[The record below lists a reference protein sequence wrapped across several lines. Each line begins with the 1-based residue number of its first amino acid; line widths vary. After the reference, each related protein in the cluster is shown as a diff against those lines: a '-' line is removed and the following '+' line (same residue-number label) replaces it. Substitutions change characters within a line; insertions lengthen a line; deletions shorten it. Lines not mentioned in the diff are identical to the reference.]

1 VHWLRRHRL
10 FILALIC
17 ACWSGLILLGRQFP
31 NIPFISAPWRADQ
44 GFEDLLRR
52 EGRKTPTRS
61 DFVFLGIDQ
70 RSLEMPPLTSEE
82 IANNRAFQLLQHP
95 WPWSREIWAI
105 LLDKLFGA
113 GARLVMFD
121 LIFNPP
127 NDGDPAFAAALAKY
141 HDRVVVG
148 ADVESSTESQIVLP
162 NATLIPPPALSDPRV
177 GFVNY
182 WADPIDG
189 KVRSTVFTT
198 TDRIIAGHPPYPGE
212 EQFHSFAARG
222 LEQLR
227 RGPDV
232 PRDLGP
238 HLLRFSQVGAY
249 PPLTLYEIFD
259 PRFWHANYADGAYF
273 KDKIVL
279 IGSSSQVGHD
289 IVVTPMSPNTLGPA
303 LHLETM
309 AALLGQEFLTPTA
322 PGWMLALV
330 SAGGLC
336 AWLLIAFVRR
346 PLLCLFILLAGAGG
360 YLLLGRVLYDRVGF
374 LLLTVPVLS
383 AFLLSGSVSLGFEY
397 ALERI
402 EKLRT
407 RRTLERYVSKNLVR
421 EILDNPDSYY
431 ASLKGVRMP
440 ATVLFSDIVGFTSL
454 TENADPEP
462 LVKQL
467 NEYLSRMTA
476 AVFQHGGTLDK
487 FIGDAVM
494 AVWGNVRSHGPA
506 EDARMAARAALRM
519 RHELRVLNQGWHEQ
533 GIAPFAIGIGINQ
546 GVVVVGNIGSQ
557 EKADP
562 TVIGDAVNLASRLEG
577 LTRIYGIDIIL
588 GPTATE
594 FVREEFYLRPVAR
607 VLVKGKKEP
616 VEISTLVGSRNDHL
630 DPEYLRQ
637 LENYECGFRKFRERD
652 FAGAKLL
659 FSRFLVAYPDDYL
672 AKLYLERTLQ
682 YEGAPPPAEWN
693 AVEKFTRK

>member
-1 VHWLRRHRL
+1 MVS
-10 FILALIC
+10 ILSALVRGNR
-17 ACWSGLILLGRQFP
+17 S
-31 NIPFISAPWRADQ
+31 IS
-44 GFEDLLRR
+44 
-52 EGRKTPTRS
+52 
-61 DFVFLGIDQ
+61 
-70 RSLEMPPLTSEE
+70 PPLV
-82 IANNRAFQLLQHP
+82 LL
-95 WPWSREIWAI
+95 ST
-105 LLDKLFGA
+105 G
-113 GARLVMFD
+113 
-121 LIFNPP
+121 
-127 NDGDPAFAAALAKY
+127 FAAACVFAVGCASSAPIHRGHQAEQRQEYDLA
-141 HDRVVVG
+141 VVEYTKALRAHPND
-148 ADVESSTESQIVLP
+148 ADARASLERAKLRASQDHFVRARRLA
-162 NATLIPPPALSDPRV
+162 AT
-177 GFVNY
+177 
-182 WADPIDG
+182 G
-189 KVRSTVFTT
+189 K
-198 TDRIIAGHPPYPGE
+198 
-212 EQFHSFAARG
+212 
-222 LEQLR
+222 LEQALAEYELAAELNPSNGEIDDELR
-227 RGPDV
+227 TTR
-232 PRDLGP
+232 
-238 HLLRFSQVGAY
+238 
-249 PPLTLYEIFD
+249 
-259 PRFWHANYADGAYF
+259 N
-273 KDKIVL
+273 
-279 IGSSSQVGHD
+279 
-289 IVVTPMSPNTLGPA
+289 
-303 LHLETM
+303 
-309 AALLGQEFLTPTA
+309 
-322 PGWMLALV
+322 
-330 SAGGLC
+330 
-336 AWLLIAFVRR
+336 
-346 PLLCLFILLAGAGG
+346 
-360 YLLLGRVLYDRVGF
+360 
-374 LLLTVPVLS
+374 
-383 AFLLSGSVSLGFEY
+383 
-397 ALERI
+397 
-402 EKLRT
+402 KLRT
-407 RRTLERYVSKNLVR
+407 KVQVAREGKTELETLIDRTR
-421 EILDNPDSYY
+421 ELPPPGLDLPQ
-431 ASLKGVRMP
+431 GVRMP

-546 GVVVVGNIGSQ
+546 GMVVVGNIGSQ

-637 LENYECGFRKFRERD
+637 LENYERGFRKFRERD

-682 YEGAPPPAEWN
+682 YEGTPPPAEWN